1 MSNNDL
7 KVRRFVNLMA
17 FVALILTAT
26 ALIVG
31 KVLQLIDVSA
41 GIVSTIAQIGSL
53 IASIVLVF
61 VAYFYVKTKR
71 KNSLDCGLCHCS
83 NRSCSFTNSK
93 LVLKYKIS

>member
-7 KVRRFVNLMA
+7 KVRRLVNLMA
-17 FVALILTAT
+17 FVALLLTAT

-31 KVLQLIDVSA
+31 KVLSLLDVSA
-41 GIVSTIAQIGSL
+41 GIVGTIAQVGSI

-71 KNSLDCGLCHCS
+71 KTVWYVIYAIAATAVIILQILGL
-83 NRSCSFTNSK
+83 FA
-93 LVLKYKIS
+93 

>member
-31 KVLQLIDVSA
+31 KVLYVIGVTTS
-41 GIVSTIAQIGSL
+41 IVPMLAQIGSL
-53 IASIVLVF
+53 IASFVLVF

-71 KNSLDCGLCHCS
+71 KTSWIVIYAIAATAVVLIQILGL
-83 NRSCSFTNSK
+83 FP
-93 LVLKYKIS
+93 

>member
-71 KNSLDCGLCHCS
+71 K
-83 NRSCSFTNSK
+83 TVWIVVYAIAATAV
-93 LVLKYKIS
+93 VLLQILNLF

>member
-1 MSNNDL
+1 MSNSDL
-7 KVRRFVNLMA
+7 KIRRFVNLMA

-31 KVLQLIDVSA
+31 KVLQIAHISA
-41 GIVSTIAQIGSL
+41 DIVSTIAQVGSL

-71 KNSLDCGLCHCS
+71 KTVWYVVYAIAATAVILLQILNL
-83 NRSCSFTNSK
+83 F
-93 LVLKYKIS
+93 

>member
-1 MSNNDL
+1 MSNSDL

-26 ALIVG
+26 ALLVG
-31 KVLQLIDVSA
+31 KVLQWVGVSA
-41 GIVSTIAQIGSL
+41 VIVGTIAQLGSL

-71 KNSLDCGLCHCS
+71 KTIWIVFYTIAATAVVLIQILGL
-83 NRSCSFTNSK
+83 FG
-93 LVLKYKIS
+93 

>member
-71 KNSLDCGLCHCS
+71 KTVWIVVYAIAATAVILLQILNL
-83 NRSCSFTNSK
+83 F
-93 LVLKYKIS
+93 